1 MRRSLLPTVDVQH
14 RQFLNY
20 INDENTVQ
28 NTSGQTF
35 QVDDGYNRYWMNTV
49 DNTYVGGDINFGES
63 QPVEMG
69 LDPGTYEE
77 VQIIT
82 G

>member
-1 MRRSLLPTVDVQH
+1 MSSIASSM
-14 RQFLNY
+14 NY
-20 INDENTVQ
+20 INYENTVQ

-63 QPVEMG
+63 QLVEMG

-77 VQIIT
+77 VQIIK

>member
-1 MRRSLLPTVDVQH
+1 LRGSLLPTVDVQH

-35 QVDDGYNRYWMNTV
+35 QVDDGYYRYWMNTV

-63 QPVEMG
+63 
-69 LDPGTYEE
+69 
-77 VQIIT
+77 
-82 G
+82 

>member
-1 MRRSLLPTVDVQH
+1 LRRSLLPTVDVQH

-49 DNTYVGGDINFGES
+49 DNAYAGGDINFGES
-63 QPVEMG
+63 QLVAMG

-77 VQIIT
+77 VQMIK